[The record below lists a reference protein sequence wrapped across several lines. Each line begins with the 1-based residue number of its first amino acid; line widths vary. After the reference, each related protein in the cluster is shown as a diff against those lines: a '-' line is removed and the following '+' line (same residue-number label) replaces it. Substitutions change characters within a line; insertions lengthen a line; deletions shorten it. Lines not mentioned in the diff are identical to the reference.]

1 MTHDYTIRQKQR
13 LHRLG
18 ALPLRAQRE
27 KASGITRGIFHGTR
41 RRVRASVR
49 VFVPPRLRR
58 IPSKSRID
66 LIPDM

>member
-18 ALPLRAQRE
+18 SLPLGAQGE
-27 KASGITRGIFHGTR
+27 KASIISRGIFRGAR

-49 VFVPPRLRR
+49 AFVPPRLRR
-58 IPSKSRID
+58 IPNKSRID